1 MLPQL
6 EEIAAQLRAA
16 SGRAR
21 AVAALAGE
29 ARLTQ
34 RPAPGKWS
42 VGECLTHLRVSSEL
56 YFQVWP
62 SVLASARQQN
72 LRGNG
77 PFKMDFWGKILTW
90 ALEPPPRIRLR
101 APAVSRPPAELGPA
115 ERILP
120 AFLESQDRLLA
131 TPSARTRVAE
141 RALAFESD
149 CGAIGMI
156 GDDAGRVDLHDLG
169 ETSILGADGR

>member
-21 AVAALAGE
+21 AVVALAGE

-62 SVLASARQQN
+62 SVLASARQQDV
-72 LRGNG
+72 RGNG

-131 TPSARTRVAE
+131 T
-141 RALAFESD
+141 
-149 CGAIGMI
+149 I
-156 GDDAGRVDLHDLG
+156 GDADGLPIDRIKIASPFDGRVRYSVWSSFCVTAAHH
-169 ETSILGADGR
+169 RRP